1 MTKETAFIGVI
12 KQDEKATGEFSYVF
26 IPTKHAESS
35 SRWREDSPKIP
46 LIGRANFAI
55 RPSPPTYHGHSGI
68 GGPHN
73 YRGGHRG
80 GFLGGYSGGDR
91 GGFRGGYRGD
101 RGGYRGGAEFGLGN
115 F

>member
-1 MTKETAFIGVI
+1 M
-12 KQDEKATGEFSYVF
+12 
-26 IPTKHAESS
+26 
-35 SRWREDSPKIP
+35 
-46 LIGRANFAI
+46 IGRANFAI
-55 RPSPPTYHGHSGI
+55 GPSPPTFHGPRGI

-73 YRGGHRG
+73 YRGGPRG